1 MRKIKNPFFILFAM
15 TVFTVSISAQAGSF
29 DIYMNNIKTRLP
41 EIRKNEVNL
50 LQVKNEIYKTK
61 SVDDTYFNINASY
74 FNADDKQL
82 SMDSFIDTTRSGLGT
97 NFSVKKKFSATG
109 TDLIFES
116 SFYGQK
122 YRRNGTNIFDNVYEP
137 MFSMGFSQPLL
148 YDRFGFLDKFI
159 IQNAKEKYKLEKLKA
174 EINNKELLTYYA
186 KLYFDVLAYNEIL
199 NLIDKNIEN
208 GNVLYKQIKD
218 KHKKGLVDGDDVE
231 KVILLNSRLRE
242 KKIEIENFKNQI
254 LTQIKPYLTGID
266 MKDCKDCEDFLKK
279 STENKYSQT
288 DFDKTAL
295 GKLLNLNILI
305 TKNILSAYKNR
316 TLPELNIIG
325 NIRLDTYSTSSV
337 GDSFSEGKNP
347 EFFIGLEFSK
357 SLGNYGKRSEL
368 KEISLKVELSL
379 NDYQIIR
386 EKYEQD
392 LGKLLL
398 NIKTCKKILSVKENN
413 ISSLEKRYSIEK
425 KKFDTGRI
433 PLSFLIDTEN
443 DIINEKIADILTKI
457 KIIRVNF
464 DYDLLT
470 FSAMEKTDE

>member
-218 KHKKGLVDGDDVE
+218 KHKKGLVE
-231 KVILLNSRLRE
+231 
-242 KKIEIENFKNQI
+242 
-254 LTQIKPYLTGID
+254 
-266 MKDCKDCEDFLKK
+266 
-279 STENKYSQT
+279 
-288 DFDKTAL
+288 
-295 GKLLNLNILI
+295 
-305 TKNILSAYKNR
+305 
-316 TLPELNIIG
+316 
-325 NIRLDTYSTSSV
+325 
-337 GDSFSEGKNP
+337 
-347 EFFIGLEFSK
+347 
-357 SLGNYGKRSEL
+357 
-368 KEISLKVELSL
+368 
-379 NDYQIIR
+379 
-386 EKYEQD
+386 
-392 LGKLLL
+392 
-398 NIKTCKKILSVKENN
+398 
-413 ISSLEKRYSIEK
+413 
-425 KKFDTGRI
+425 
-433 PLSFLIDTEN
+433 
-443 DIINEKIADILTKI
+443 
-457 KIIRVNF
+457 
-464 DYDLLT
+464 T
-470 FSAMEKTDE
+470 F